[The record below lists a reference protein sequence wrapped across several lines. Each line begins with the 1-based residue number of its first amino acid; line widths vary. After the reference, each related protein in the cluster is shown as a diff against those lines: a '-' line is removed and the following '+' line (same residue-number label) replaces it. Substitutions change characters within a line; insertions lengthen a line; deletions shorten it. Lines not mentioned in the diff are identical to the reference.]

1 MRASTLLSCLCLAA
15 LATAAAAKPLT
26 SDDQIRQALVGNT
39 LSGEEDGA
47 TFTEF
52 LNPDG
57 RILGEEPEGR
67 YTGHWHIAGAQLCM
81 RYAEE
86 DGKEGIWDCS
96 QIDVGGA
103 PRSPGPRTAKRVSPI

>member
-15 LATAAAAKPLT
+15 LTAAAVANA
-26 SDDQIRQALVGNT
+26 DQRRSGIRQALVRNT
-39 LSGEEDGA
+39 ISGEEEGA

-67 YTGHWHIAGAQLCM
+67 YTATRHIAGAQMCM

-86 DGKEGIWDCS
+86 DGKEGIWDC
-96 QIDVGGA
+96 
-103 PRSPGPRTAKRVSPI
+103 